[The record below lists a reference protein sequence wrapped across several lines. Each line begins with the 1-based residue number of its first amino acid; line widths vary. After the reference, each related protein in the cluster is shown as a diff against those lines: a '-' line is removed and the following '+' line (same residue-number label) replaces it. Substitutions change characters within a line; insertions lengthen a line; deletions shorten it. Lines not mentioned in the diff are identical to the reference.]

1 MKKIKCP
8 SCQEAFAIDEAGYA
22 QILKQ
27 VRDDEFERLVQD
39 HRAVSEREL
48 AASLEVSKSQAASQL
63 TAVETQ
69 KNIEI
74 QALQS
79 QLEKDQAARELSIE
93 KALSGAQEEK
103 SEVIARL
110 QGEINELKILV
121 STSASEQKLA
131 VTAAKSE
138 ADKEKSQLQTIAE
151 QLKREKELSERALT
165 EKYETQISDRDD
177 MIERLKDLKARLST
191 KMLGESL
198 EQHCET
204 EFNRM
209 RSVAFPNAHFEK
221 DNDAR
226 SGSKG
231 DFIFRDFDPGD
242 TEVVSIMFEMKN
254 ENETTATKKKN
265 EDFLKELDKDRI
277 EKNCEY
283 AVLVSLLETDSELY
297 NGGIV
302 DVSHRYPK
310 MYVIRP
316 QFFIPMI
323 SLLRNASLGAL
334 EYKNELALV
343 RSQQID
349 ITDFED
355 KLDTFKTGFA
365 RNYDLA
371 SKQFAQAIEEIDKS
385 MDHLQKTKESLLRSS
400 NNLRLANDKAQDV
413 SIKKLTR
420 DNPTMKGKFK
430 LLKGDFKPKP
440 KNGDSDD
447 A

>member
-8 SCQEAFAIDEAGYA
+8 SCQEAFEIDEAGYA

-63 TAVETQ
+63 VAVENQ

-93 KALSGAQEEK
+93 KALSGVQEEK
-103 SEVIARL
+103 SEVIAKL

-138 ADKEKSQLQTIAE
+138 ADKEKSQLQAIAE

>member
-8 SCQEAFAIDEAGYA
+8 SCQEAFEIDEAGYA

-63 TAVETQ
+63 VAVENQ

-103 SEVIARL
+103 SEVIAKL

-121 STSASEQKLA
+121 SISASEQKLA

-138 ADKEKSQLQTIAE
+138 ADKEKSQLQAIAE